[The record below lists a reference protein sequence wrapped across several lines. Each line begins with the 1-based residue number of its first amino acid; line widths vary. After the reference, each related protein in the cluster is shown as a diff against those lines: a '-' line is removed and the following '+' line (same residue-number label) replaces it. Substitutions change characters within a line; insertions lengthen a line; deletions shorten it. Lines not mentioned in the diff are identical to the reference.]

1 MLPKSAWV
9 GPKEVREDLLS
20 WMADQGGYSKKDR
33 TLIKYLGDKIYL
45 EDEMM
50 WERIKGETPEEMIEL
65 KTFFKK
71 ALQDL
76 QDVKDRH
83 ENIGKG
89 SRASTM
95 EPLHQLIRNFD
106 LMLEKETGSKQ
117 GPTTVSRRLLQRFN
131 KQRDKID
138 PDGIIKDIT
147 SLENSIIWSHPDGRE
162 GRSLD
167 WGTVPQTIFRVRKK
181 YNK

>member
-33 TLIKYLGDKIYL
+33 TLVKYLGDKIYL

-76 QDVKDRH
+76 QDAKDRH

-95 EPLHQLIRNFD
+95 EPLHRLIRNFD
-106 LMLEKETGSKQ
+106 LQLEEEFGYKKQ
-117 GPTTVSRRLLQRFN
+117 SGNVRLLLEERYEAQKEN
-131 KQRDKID
+131 ID
-138 PDGIIKDIT
+138 PD
-147 SLENSIIWSHPDGRE
+147 SIIVELQSSDDTIVWKQPDGRDGE
-162 GRSLD
+162 PLG
-167 WGTVPQTIFRVRKK
+167 WGTLPRTVNRIKI
-181 YNK
+181 

>member
-1 MLPKSAWV
+1 MATHKGSDGLVKVGSSTVAEVTGFSFDETADTIETTALANSA
-9 GPKEVREDLLS
+9 RS
-20 WMADQGGYSKKDR
+20 
-33 TLIKYLGDKIYL
+33 
-45 EDEMM
+45 
-50 WERIKGETPEEMIEL
+50 
-65 KTFFKK
+65 
-71 ALQDL
+71 
-76 QDVKDRH
+76 
-83 ENIGKG
+83 IGKG
-89 SRASTM
+89 SRVSTM
-95 EPLHQLIRNFD
+95 EPLHRLIRNFD

-117 GPTTVSRRLLQRFN
+117 GPTTVSRRLFQRFN

-181 YNK
+181 YNT